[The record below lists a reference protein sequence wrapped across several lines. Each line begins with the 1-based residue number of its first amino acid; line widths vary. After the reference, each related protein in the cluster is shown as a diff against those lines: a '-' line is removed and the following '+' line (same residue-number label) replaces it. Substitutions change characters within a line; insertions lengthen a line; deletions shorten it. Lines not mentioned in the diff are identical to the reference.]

1 MAIWRAYIIV
11 LLLNPSIILRVIG
24 DVFMNLS
31 KVITYGIFQKIKF
44 ILYCLCMIFITIFLL
59 KHKIWFCQNYYTILR
74 NASAQ
79 SSDCHLIKKKR
90 SFPILKI
97 FYYSWG
103 FSEGLLPLETD
114 NHNFAHL
121 IHKKNIFLLS

>member
-90 SFPILKI
+90 SFPILKT
-97 FYYSWG
+97 F
-103 FSEGLLPLETD
+103 LLFVRFFGRTSSVR
-114 NHNFAHL
+114 NNFAHL
-121 IHKKNIFLLS
+121 IHKKNIFLVS